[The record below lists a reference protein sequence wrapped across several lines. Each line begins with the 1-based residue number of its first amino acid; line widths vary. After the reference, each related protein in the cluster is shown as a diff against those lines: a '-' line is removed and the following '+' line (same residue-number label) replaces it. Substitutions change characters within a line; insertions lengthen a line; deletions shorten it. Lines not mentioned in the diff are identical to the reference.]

1 MRSPYEILVNA
12 IEKRPVL
19 VFTIFIA
26 MMLAALAGT
35 SLVSMETGSDTYMD
49 RNSER
54 GILLDKYT
62 KGFGSQSIML
72 LVEGDNVL
80 DPAVLHYMQ
89 RLQEDVARQRYIAGV
104 TGVADL
110 VTQGNGGTLPNSGA
124 EVDAALARA
133 PPQVVSRYVPSRLM
147 TIVAA
152 TLDPGL
158 TQETQNTVIGNTLEI
173 VRLSD
178 PPPGV
183 TVTVTGDP
191 AFQQQMSQEM
201 GTSMGTLIIAAMIL
215 MVVAVGV
222 FFSHVRYRFLPVVL
236 VGCGLVLTF
245 GILGFLRMPISMV
258 SIGAFPVLIGIGIDY
273 AINMQARFDEE
284 VRKSSIHEAVR
295 ITVTKTGPSILFAM
309 LSTSMGF
316 IALWI
321 SPVPMIRSF
330 GLACVIGVMSC
341 YLVSLIGVPVIGVL
355 LKYRP
360 KYEPVKDKPGKDAHA
375 MDRYSN
381 FLGDL
386 AGKVAKNP
394 VPVLLLCGLI
404 AIVGFQ
410 MDGEIKINTNED
422 TFVPPDMPAIIDLNK
437 VSRTMGSTSTVP
449 IYVRGDNV
457 LSPDTLEWMD
467 GFQTYEE
474 THNSKITGSTSIATL
489 VRQYNSGILPGTT
502 GELQTVLSAIP
513 EASKSRYLAGQT
525 EAIIEFSTVAMENEV
540 ALSMVD
546 EMKQDIAWN
555 SPPPG
560 VSVSM
565 TGMGEMFTNL
575 IREISAGKTQM
586 TLLAF
591 ILIFAFLVLV
601 YRKFGSAIIP
611 VIPIMLIVGWNGLI
625 MYILKI
631 DYTPMTATL
640 GSMAIGVASE
650 YTILIMERCNEERA
664 KGLPLMDAISHSVR
678 QIGTAITVSGIST
691 VCGFAALI
699 LSSFNIISNFGM
711 VTVLSVGFSLIGAII
726 VMPAIIVLV
735 GGLGR
740 KKEGSLQG
748 ETGSP
753 ATVPPVRESG

>member
-1 MRSPYEILVNA
+1 MGGSTSRDRRKPRLPVTSPP
-12 IEKRPVL
+12 RVL
-19 VFTIFIA
+19 
-26 MMLAALAGT
+26 
-35 SLVSMETGSDTYMD
+35 
-49 RNSER
+49 
-54 GILLDKYT
+54 
-62 KGFGSQSIML
+62 
-72 LVEGDNVL
+72 
-80 DPAVLHYMQ
+80 
-89 RLQEDVARQRYIAGV
+89 
-104 TGVADL
+104 
-110 VTQGNGGTLPNSGA
+110 
-124 EVDAALARA
+124 
-133 PPQVVSRYVPSRLM
+133 
-147 TIVAA
+147 IV
-152 TLDPGL
+152 
-158 TQETQNTVIGNTLEI
+158 
-173 VRLSD
+173 
-178 PPPGV
+178 
-183 TVTVTGDP
+183 
-191 AFQQQMSQEM
+191 
-201 GTSMGTLIIAAMIL
+201 AAMIL
-215 MVVAVGV
+215 MILAVGV
-222 FFSHVRYRFLPVVL
+222 FFSHVRYRFLPVIL
-236 VGCGLVLTF
+236 VACGLVLTF

-284 VRKSSIHEAVR
+284 VRKSSINEAVR

-341 YLVSLIGVPVIGVL
+341 YLVSLVGVPVVGVL
-355 LKYRP
+355 LKYKP
-360 KYEPVKDKPGKDAHA
+360 KREAVTGKTGKDMHT

-437 VSRTMGSTSTVP
+437 VSRNMGSTSTVP

-467 GFQTYEE
+467 GFQRYEE
-474 THNSKITGSTSIATL
+474 THNSQITGSTSIATL
-489 VRQYNSGILPGTT
+489 VRLYHNGTLPGSS
-502 GELQTVLSAIP
+502 GELQAILASIP
-513 EASKSRYLAGQT
+513 EASKSRYISGQT
-525 EAIIEFSTVAMENEV
+525 EAIIEFSTVAMENDV
-540 ALSMVD
+540 ALSMSD
-546 EMKQDIAWN
+546 EIKKDIAWN
-555 SPPPG
+555 TPPPG
-560 VSVSM
+560 VSVSL
-565 TGMGEMFTNL
+565 TGTGEMFTNL
-575 IREISAGKTQM
+575 IREISTGKTQM

-601 YRKFGSAIIP
+601 YRKLGMAIIP

-625 MYILKI
+625 MYVLKI

-664 KGLPLMDAISHSVR
+664 RGLPLLDAISHSVR

-735 GGLGR
+735 GGVGR
-740 KKEGSLQG
+740 KKEGSLPG
-748 ETGSP
+748 EPGVSAP
-753 ATVPPVRESG
+753 VPINEG